1 MTAFL
6 VLFFGEMQRMQKY
19 HILTASILVSFF
31 WIGMLHL
38 IEVPDITAFFMI
50 LVFFDIVSMAI
61 VMIGV
66 TIFFEKQEGVLKSI
80 FVSPINRLEFISSKT
95 IANLISNIITIA
107 IVYLYARIV
116 QDISINLAGLFFAII
131 LIGTFHSLVGFLIV
145 YRSNDFTEMLI
156 GMMKYFIVFML
167 PVAFEEFGLIT
178 AELYSN
184 LLFLLPTKSS
194 SILITATAGELATGE
209 VVLATIYLLAG
220 SLVLAYFVNKG
231 FRKFVIRES
240 GV

>member
-6 VLFFGEMQRMQKY
+6 VLFLGEMQRMQKY

-38 IEVPDITAFFMI
+38 IEVPDITAFFII

-66 TIFFEKQEGVLKSI
+66 TIFFEKQEGVLKSL

-95 IANLISNIITIA
+95 IANLVSNIITIA
-107 IVYLYARIV
+107 IVYLYAWIV
-116 QDISINLAGLFFAII
+116 QDVNINLAGLFFAII
-131 LIGTFHSLVGFLIV
+131 LIGTFHSLIGFLIV

-178 AELYSN
+178 SEIYSN
-184 LLFLLPTKSS
+184 LLFLLPTRAS
-194 SILITATAGELATGE
+194 SILITATTGGLETGE
-209 VVLATIYLLAG
+209 VVLSAIYLLIG
-220 SLVLAYFVNKG
+220 TLVLAYFVNKG

>member
-1 MTAFL
+1 MTVFL
-6 VLFFGEMQRMQKY
+6 VLFLGELQRMQKY
-19 HILTASILVSFF
+19 HVLTASIIVSFF

-38 IEVPDITAFFMI
+38 IEVPDITALFMI
-50 LVFFDIVSMAI
+50 LVYFDIVSMAI

-80 FVSPINRLEFISSKT
+80 FVSPINRMEFISSKT
-95 IANLISNIITIA
+95 IANLISNLITIG
-107 IVYLYARIV
+107 IVYLYALFV
-116 QDISINLAGLFFAII
+116 QDLSINVTGFFFAII

-156 GMMKYFIVFML
+156 GMMKYFIVFMI
-167 PVAFEEFGLIT
+167 PVSFEEFGLIT
-178 AELYSN
+178 SELYSN
-184 LLFLLPTKSS
+184 LLFLLPTKASS
-194 SILITATAGELATGE
+194 TLITAAAGGLETGE
-209 VVLATIYLLAG
+209 VVLAAIYLFVG
-220 SLVLAYFVNKG
+220 TLVLAYFVNKG

>member
-38 IEVPDITAFFMI
+38 VEVPDITAFFMI

-116 QDISINLAGLFFAII
+116 QDININLAGLFFAII

-194 SILITATAGELATGE
+194 SILITATAGGLATGE

>member
-6 VLFFGEMQRMQKY
+6 VLFLGEMQRMQKY
-19 HILTASILVSFF
+19 HILTASVIVSFF

-66 TIFFEKQEGVLKSI
+66 TVFFEKQEGVLKSI
-80 FVSPINRLEFISSKT
+80 FVSPINRLEFLSSKT
-95 IANLISNIITIA
+95 IANLISNLLTIG
-107 IVYLYARIV
+107 IVYLYALFF
-116 QDISINLAGLFFAII
+116 QDIGINVIGLFLAII

-156 GMMKYFIVFML
+156 GMMKYIIVFTL
-167 PVAFEEFGLIT
+167 PIAFDEFGLIT
-178 AELYSN
+178 GEFYSN
-184 LLFLLPTKSS
+184 ILFLLPTKASS
-194 SILITATAGELATGE
+194 TLINATAGGLDTGE
-209 VVLATIYLLAG
+209 IVLSAIYLLIG
-220 SLVLAYFVNKG
+220 SLILAYFVNKG

>member
-1 MTAFL
+1 MTVFL
-6 VLFFGEMQRMQKY
+6 TLFLGELQRMKKY

-66 TIFFEKQEGVLKSI
+66 TIFFEKQEGVLKSL
-80 FVSPINRLEFISSKT
+80 FVAPINRLEFISSKT
-95 IANLISNIITIA
+95 IANLISNLITIA
-107 IVYLYARIV
+107 IVYLYALIV
-116 QDISINLAGLFFAII
+116 QDININVVGLLLAII
-131 LIGTFHSLVGFLIV
+131 LIGTFHSFVGFLIV
-145 YRSNDFTEMLI
+145 YRSKGFTEMLI
-156 GMMKYFIVFML
+156 GMMKYFIVFMI
-167 PVAFEEFGLIT
+167 PVALEEFGLIT
-178 AELYSN
+178 GDLFSN
-184 LLFLLPTKSS
+184 ILFLLPTKASS
-194 SILITATAGELATGE
+194 TLITATTGGPITGE
-209 VVLATIYLLAG
+209 VILATVYLLIG
-220 SLVLAYFVNKG
+220 TLVLAYFVNKG

>member
-6 VLFFGEMQRMQKY
+6 VLFFGELQRMQKY
-19 HILTASILVSFF
+19 HIMTASVLVSFF

-38 IEVPDITAFFMI
+38 IEVPDITGFFML

-66 TIFFEKQEGVLKSI
+66 TIFFEKQEGVLKSL

-95 IANLISNIITIA
+95 IANLISNLVTIA
-107 IVYLYARIV
+107 IVCLYAVII
-116 QDISINLAGLFFAII
+116 QNININLAGLFFGII

-156 GMMKYFIVFML
+156 GMMKYFIIFML
-167 PVAFEEFGLIT
+167 PVSFEEFGIIT
-178 AELYSN
+178 SELYSN
-184 LLFLLPTKSS
+184 ILFLLPTKASS
-194 SILITATAGELATGE
+194 TLITATAGGLDPGE
-209 VVLATIYLLAG
+209 VVLAAVYLVVG
-220 SLVLAYFVNKG
+220 TLVLAYFVNRG

>member
-6 VLFFGEMQRMQKY
+6 VLFLGEMQRMQKY
-19 HILTASILVSFF
+19 HILTASVLVSFF

-66 TIFFEKQEGVLKSI
+66 TIFFEKQEGVLKSL

-95 IANLISNIITIA
+95 VANLISNIITIA
-107 IVYLYARIV
+107 IVYLYAWIV
-116 QDISINLAGLFFAII
+116 QDINISLTGLFLAII
-131 LIGTFHSLVGFLIV
+131 LIGTFHSLVGFLII

-156 GMMKYFIVFML
+156 GMMKYFIIFML
-167 PVAFEEFGLIT
+167 PVSFEEFGLIT
-178 AELYSN
+178 SELYSN
-184 LLFLLPTKSS
+184 LLFLLPTKASS
-194 SILITATAGELATGE
+194 TLIAATAGGLETGE
-209 VVLATIYLLAG
+209 IVISAIYLLIG
-220 SLVLAYFVNKG
+220 TLVLAYFVNKG